1 MTRVIEAANQIKAL
15 QIDQQAAIDNVR
27 LQYFKLQ
34 QANDKHEFLQAN
46 QYIKYDLLELQEL
59 MVKAGY
65 VHPDEIL
72 ESSNESVLDDV
83 ATTEIGMQRASQIF
97 LDHVVNINQE
107 LLSPQYSQ
115 FYEAAEASSESPKET
130 I

>member
-1 MTRVIEAANQIKAL
+1 
-15 QIDQQAAIDNVR
+15 
-27 LQYFKLQ
+27 
-34 QANDKHEFLQAN
+34 
-46 QYIKYDLLELQEL
+46 

-72 ESSNESVLDDV
+72 ESSNESVLDEV

-115 FYEAAEASSESPKET
+115 FYEAAELSSESPKET